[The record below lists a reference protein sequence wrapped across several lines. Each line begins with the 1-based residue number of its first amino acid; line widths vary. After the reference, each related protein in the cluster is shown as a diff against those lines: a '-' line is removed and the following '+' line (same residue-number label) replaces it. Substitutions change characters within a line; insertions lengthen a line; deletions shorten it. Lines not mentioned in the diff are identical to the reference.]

1 MKRKKQL
8 EDEEVVDL
16 DRQREAL
23 RADLHGMV
31 RELDRLKNFA
41 EKDQKQ
47 IQDLRHEHDAL
58 NKNIVKSHDKTKKQ
72 KETVQDHEGTSSEMR
87 AEINE
92 QKKLLA
98 DAMKR
103 AHELDKQR
111 EKYGIELSQQIAK
124 HNHGVEELKNRDN
137 KMSES
142 RKNLSDV
149 RAKLAQQKTAYEGV
163 RTDRNLFSKNLV
175 ESQDEI
181 AEMKRKFKIMYH
193 QIEQLKEEIK
203 EKEQAL
209 IKEHFEHNRVQKS
222 MQTSKDKLE
231 KLKKKQATLRQT
243 KLAQESEI
251 KKLGQTIQE
260 AEQERQAAEKE
271 YEEVI
276 SQRDIL
282 GTQLIRRNDE
292 LALLYEKVKIQQS
305 TLQTGEVAYKERL
318 EEIRALK
325 IQIANLNRE
334 MEIQA
339 QKTNNGD
346 ERKRQV
352 YELQRELL
360 HERTKVK
367 ALSEE
372 LENPMNVH
380 RWRKLEGSDPS
391 QTEMMAKV
399 KALQRRFIAKTEEAV
414 EKDLLIHEKEK
425 LFIELQNILAAQP
438 GPQAA
443 EQVSAMQQALKE
455 RTKQMKAMAAELN
468 MYHSQVHDNKDEL
481 DRLLRELQQMKRR
494 YFEQKRREQL
504 QREAQRGE
512 LKGAPD
518 SEKET

>member
-1 MKRKKQL
+1 MG
-8 EDEEVVDL
+8 D
-16 DRQREAL
+16 
-23 RADLHGMV
+23 
-31 RELDRLKNFA
+31 
-41 EKDQKQ
+41 
-47 IQDLRHEHDAL
+47 
-58 NKNIVKSHDKTKKQ
+58 
-72 KETVQDHEGTSSEMR
+72 
-87 AEINE
+87 
-92 QKKLLA
+92 
-98 DAMKR
+98 
-103 AHELDKQR
+103 
-111 EKYGIELSQQIAK
+111 ELS
-124 HNHGVEELKNRDN
+124 
-137 KMSES
+137 
-142 RKNLSDV
+142 
-149 RAKLAQQKTAYEGV
+149 
-163 RTDRNLFSKNLV
+163 
-175 ESQDEI
+175 
-181 AEMKRKFKIMYH
+181 
-193 QIEQLKEEIK
+193 
-203 EKEQAL
+203 
-209 IKEHFEHNRVQKS
+209 
-222 MQTSKDKLE
+222 
-231 KLKKKQATLRQT
+231 
-243 KLAQESEI
+243 
-251 KKLGQTIQE
+251 
-260 AEQERQAAEKE
+260 
-271 YEEVI
+271 
-276 SQRDIL
+276 
-282 GTQLIRRNDE
+282 
-292 LALLYEKVKIQQS
+292 LLYEKVKIQQS

-443 EQVSAMQQALKE
+443 E
-455 RTKQMKAMAAELN
+455 LN

-518 SEKET
+518 

>member
-1 MKRKKQL
+1 M
-8 EDEEVVDL
+8 
-16 DRQREAL
+16 
-23 RADLHGMV
+23 
-31 RELDRLKNFA
+31 
-41 EKDQKQ
+41 
-47 IQDLRHEHDAL
+47 
-58 NKNIVKSHDKTKKQ
+58 
-72 KETVQDHEGTSSEMR
+72 
-87 AEINE
+87 
-92 QKKLLA
+92 
-98 DAMKR
+98 
-103 AHELDKQR
+103 
-111 EKYGIELSQQIAK
+111 
-124 HNHGVEELKNRDN
+124 
-137 KMSES
+137 
-142 RKNLSDV
+142 
-149 RAKLAQQKTAYEGV
+149 
-163 RTDRNLFSKNLV
+163 
-175 ESQDEI
+175 
-181 AEMKRKFKIMYH
+181 
-193 QIEQLKEEIK
+193 
-203 EKEQAL
+203 
-209 IKEHFEHNRVQKS
+209 
-222 MQTSKDKLE
+222 
-231 KLKKKQATLRQT
+231 
-243 KLAQESEI
+243 
-251 KKLGQTIQE
+251 
-260 AEQERQAAEKE
+260 
-271 YEEVI
+271 
-276 SQRDIL
+276 
-282 GTQLIRRNDE
+282 
-292 LALLYEKVKIQQS
+292 
-305 TLQTGEVAYKERL
+305 GEVAYKERL

-334 MEIQA
+334 MEIHQ
-339 QKTNNGD
+339 QQVNNGD

-455 RTKQMKAMAAELN
+455 RTKQMKAMA
-468 MYHSQVHDNKDEL
+468 DEL

-518 SEKET
+518 SEKERKPAETKS